1 MLDAQKELS
10 YNIGMTP
17 TKEDLVVFGHLK
29 PEDLRQEMIDYKQ
42 EEGLSAIDRDYARS
56 HGLSYEDMKAFK
68 EDMIIEEEIEK
79 LNLELNEKYDVK
91 PHFAW

>member
-1 MLDAQKELS
+1 
-10 YNIGMTP
+10 MTP
-17 TKEDLVVFGHLK
+17 TKEDLVVFGYLK

-56 HGLSYEDMKAFK
+56 HGLSYIDMRAFK
-68 EDMIIEEEIEK
+68 EDMIIEEEIESINLK
-79 LNLELNEKYDVK
+79 LSEKFDAK

>member
-1 MLDAQKELS
+1 
-10 YNIGMTP
+10 MTP
-17 TKEDLVVFGHLK
+17 TKEDLVVFGYLK

-56 HGLSYEDMKAFK
+56 HGLSYEDMKTFK
-68 EDMIIEEEIEK
+68 EDMIIEEEIER
-79 LNLELNEKYDVK
+79 LNLELNEKFDMK